1 MNLRELLVRDGWEV
15 QEASIV
21 ELDDSLEIAFKYSD
35 YTVNTVGLKVYEY
48 LDEPDTTWEEFE
60 EKFSETLQSE
70 MRASLGDANAMDS
83 TPSHLESAGI
93 SWKPVDLSDILAG
106 GLEMPTPTILRRSD
120 GFGLLYA
127 GEVHNFV
134 GESGVGKGWIALH
147 AASQVIREGGRV
159 LYIDFEDGP
168 GSITTRLRALGVSES
183 DLRAGFVYVRP
194 EVPLSL
200 GDASLQLDRT
210 VDDARPDLVVG
221 DGVTEA
227 MQLHGLDPNSN
238 PDAAKFLMMF
248 PRRIADH
255 TCAPAV
261 ALLDHPTKARIGQRG
276 YAIGAQHKRAGVA
289 VTFIVEAKRPVE
301 KGRDD
306 GLVQILVA
314 KDRHGTVQAAAVG
327 SRMPKPIA
335 DLHMAANSDGSEVT
349 IALEPP
355 GSSVSE
361 STRNLKDAI
370 QRFLAENPG
379 ASQNNI
385 IRSVKGNSDAIKSA
399 LHELIDDGRVRFERK
414 GQTRAHYLVSVPDS
428 SDESQPVGSYG
439 NRA

>member
-147 AASQVIREGGRV
+147 AAAQVIRDGGKV
-159 LYIDFEDGP
+159 VYIDFEDGP
-168 GSITTRLRALGVSES
+168 VSIAARLRALGVNES
-183 DLRAGFVYVRP
+183 DVRARFFYVRP
-194 EVPLSL
+194 EMPVNL
-200 GDASLQLDRT
+200 GDAALELARTLDN
-210 VDDARPDLVVG
+210 AQPDLVVI
-221 DGVTEA
+221 DGVTGA
-227 MQLHGLDPNSN
+227 MQLHDLEPNSN
-238 PDAAKFLMMF
+238 SDAAKFLMMF

-261 ALLDHPTKARIGQRG
+261 VLIDHPTKARNGQRA
-276 YAIGAQHKRAGVA
+276 YAIGAQHKRAGIA
-289 VTFIVEAKRPVE
+289 VTYIVEAKRPIE

-306 GLVQILVA
+306 GLVQILVS

-327 SRMPKPIA
+327 SRMPKSIA
-335 DLHMAANSDGSEVT
+335 DLHVAANVDGSEVT
-349 IALEPP
+349 ISLEPA
-355 GSSVSE
+355 GSSMSA
-361 STRNLKDAI
+361 STRNLKNAI
-370 QRFLAENPG
+370 QGFLAKNPG

-385 IRSVKGNSDAIKSA
+385 IRGVKGHSSTIKSA
-399 LHELIDDGRVRFERK
+399 LQELVNDGSVRFKQK
-414 GQTRAHYLVSVPDS
+414 GQTRAHHLVSVPDS
-428 SDESQPVGSYG
+428 SDEP
-439 NRA
+439 

>member
-147 AASQVIREGGRV
+147 AAAQVIRDGGKV
-159 LYIDFEDGP
+159 VYIDFEDGP
-168 GSITTRLRALGVSES
+168 VSIAARLRALGVNES
-183 DLRAGFVYVRP
+183 DVRARFFYVRP
-194 EVPLSL
+194 DMPVNL
-200 GDASLQLDRT
+200 GDAALELARTLDN
-210 VDDARPDLVVG
+210 AQPDLVVI

-227 MQLHGLDPNSN
+227 MQLHDLEPNSN
-238 PDAAKFLMMF
+238 SDAAKFLMMF

-255 TCAPAV
+255 TCAPPV
-261 ALLDHPTKARIGQRG
+261 VLIDHPTKARNGQRA
-276 YAIGAQHKRAGVA
+276 YAIGAQHKRAGIA
-289 VTFIVEAKRPVE
+289 VTFMVKARRPIE
-301 KGRDD
+301 KGRED
-306 GLVQILVA
+306 GLVQISVA

-335 DLHMAANSDGSEVT
+335 DLHVAANFDGSEVT
-349 IALEPP
+349 ISLEPP
-355 GSSVSE
+355 GSSMSD
-361 STRNLKDAI
+361 STRRREDAI
-370 QRFLAENPG
+370 RRFLAENPG
-379 ASQNNI
+379 GSQNSI
-385 IRSVKGNSDAIKSA
+385 VRGVKGNSDAVKSA
-399 LHELIDDGRVRFERK
+399 LQELTDDGRVRFERK

-428 SDESQPVGSYG
+428 SDES
-439 NRA
+439 